1 MISIR
6 GIFQDGKITMICP
19 SSQTIPENSEVL
31 VTFIEDSEAD
41 ISGFTEDEQEELI
54 EIEDDFEDDESE
66 ADNSDFESMRE
77 FKRVKARGHI
87 NIIDQ
92 SRKFRFQLNDYSQG
106 GLSFISDWKYE
117 TGKIISAGI
126 ADPNDRESILM
137 ELEME
142 VRGVFEEEGEGFKIG
157 CMFVDPVDEDLW
169 HGLLPYL
176 A

>member
-19 SSQTIPENSEVL
+19 SSQTIPEISEVL
-31 VTFIEDSEAD
+31 VTFVDSSEED
-41 ISGFTEDEQEELI
+41 ISDFAEDEREELVQV
-54 EIEDDFEDDESE
+54 
-66 ADNSDFESMRE
+66 ADNSRDDDADFESMRQFE
-77 FKRVKARGHI
+77 RVKARGYI

-92 SRKFRFQLNDYSQG
+92 SRKFRFRLNDYSQG

-117 TGKIISAGI
+117 TSKIISAGI
-126 ADPNDRESILM
+126 ADPNDKESILM

>member
-6 GIFQDGKITMICP
+6 GIYQDGKITMICP
-19 SSQTIPENSEVL
+19 SPQTIPENSEVL
-31 VTFIEDSEAD
+31 VTFIEDGVDVGEDDTADILSVNDELEAD
-41 ISGFTEDEQEELI
+41 ETETDEL
-54 EIEDDFEDDESE
+54 
-66 ADNSDFESMRE
+66 DFESMRE
-77 FKRVKARGHI
+77 FERVKATGYI

-106 GLSFISDWKYE
+106 GLSFISEWKYE
-117 TGKIISAGI
+117 IGKIISAGI

-142 VRGVFEEEGEGFKIG
+142 VRGVFEENGESYKIG

>member
-31 VTFIEDSEAD
+31 VTFIEDSEGD
-41 ISGFTEDEQEELI
+41 ISDFIEDEQEELI

-92 SRKFRFQLNDYSQG
+92 SRKFRFQLNKSCLIS
-106 GLSFISDWKYE
+106 LSNRHNIQF
-117 TGKIISAGI
+117 SA
-126 ADPNDRESILM
+126 
-137 ELEME
+137 
-142 VRGVFEEEGEGFKIG
+142 
-157 CMFVDPVDEDLW
+157 FVLIPLDSKPSL
-169 HGLLPYL
+169 GYQ
-176 A
+176 